1 MVSAVRALHITASG
15 ALLLLF
21 GSSLSI
27 VITLA
32 SAFPSLLAAPAYFSS
47 DREWRSDL
55 ISLILF
61 FVVSLNFF
69 GDEDLFFL
77 SLLCVVSDLGSE
89 LDFLPIT
96 LLFVVSLAC
105 GEFGL
110 LSLDLLIL
118 FNLVMSLYFGGVVDL
133 LSLTLFFAIALD
145 FFDFLP
151 LALSFVRIRISSR
164 SAQPKLLAVFLPRL
178 SLAAAKFLNIAA
190 LV

>member
-1 MVSAVRALHITASG
+1 MVSAVCALHITASG

-21 GSSLSI
+21 ESSLSI

-32 SAFPSLLAAPAYFSS
+32 SAFPSLVEPAYFSS
-47 DREWRSDL
+47 DRKWWSDL

-77 SLLCVVSDLGSE
+77 SLLCVASDLGSE
-89 LDFLPIT
+89 FEFLPIT

-118 FNLVMSLYFGGVVDL
+118 LNLVMSLYFGGEVDL

-164 SAQPKLLAVFLPRL
+164 SVQPKLLAFFLPRL
-178 SLAAAKFLNIAA
+178 SLVAAKFLKVAA
-190 LV
+190 LD